1 MFRPGTLIHF
11 LVLYALLSL
20 SARANPP
27 VLPGNSID
35 GNKAAFELESIVLQS
50 FTTEK
55 TTTSVTN
62 YVDILRDKISGG
74 LSTSVNQHLHIFKRF
89 YCLVYPFYYDVHGIE
104 VLDINSILRI

>member
-20 SARANPP
+20 SAKSNPP

-35 GNKAAFELESIVLQS
+35 GNKTVFELESIVLQS

-55 TTTSVTN
+55 TTTSVSN
-62 YVDILRDKISGG
+62 YVDVLRDKISGG
-74 LSTSVNQHLHIFKRF
+74 LSTSVNQLLHIFKRF
-89 YCLVYPFYYDVHGIE
+89 YRLVYPFYYDVHGIE